1 MVSFLSSAE
10 WIDSLGVFSDLPRD
24 SHMLPCGC
32 LRNVL
37 DCYGIAQVAI
47 LSRHVTTPKPV
58 SGVNPLLEHDVGG
71 RGNVVFLVGGQRT
84 LIVAKR

>member
-1 MVSFLSSAE
+1 
-10 WIDSLGVFSDLPRD
+10 
-24 SHMLPCGC
+24 
-32 LRNVL
+32 L
-37 DCYGIAQVAI
+37 DGYVIAQVAI